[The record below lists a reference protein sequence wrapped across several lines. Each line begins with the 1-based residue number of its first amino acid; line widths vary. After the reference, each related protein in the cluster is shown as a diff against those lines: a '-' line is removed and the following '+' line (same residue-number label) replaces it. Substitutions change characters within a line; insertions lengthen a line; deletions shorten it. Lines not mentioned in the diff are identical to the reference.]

1 MSYYSKGIT
10 PGEKYFNIY
19 PQYGDFLIMEELEK
33 RQQKI
38 LQNSPQKFKDEILK
52 VMTSISS
59 LDFKMQK
66 HLLGTALIIAELGFD
81 TTTIIA
87 ALLHDAN
94 KDAEQSQEVQ
104 NIVKE
109 VRVIEATTKNE
120 DTKDEIITKYIL
132 NHSKDL
138 RAVIIKIASVLDKV
152 RNPDSVNEGY
162 KKIYFRQA
170 QTIYSEI
177 AELLDLG
184 SLKTEIDERA
194 FQLTMPVEFQA
205 IDERYE
211 ANNIDDKLLK
221 KYLSFLKFK
230 TEGLEVE
237 IYGRIKSK
245 YSVYNKLKKYEKE
258 WKSPNIKSL
267 FDLIGIRCLTK
278 NIDDSFK
285 ILEILMDYGELNTD
299 HFHDY
304 ISNPKPNGYQAI
316 HSMVKFEHISPLEI
330 EIQILT
336 DSMHYTNTYGQ
347 ASHIAYKASKSRYAN
362 PTDKYSWIEE
372 VHKGIEMNKSNRED
386 IENTPIEV
394 NLFPED
400 IFAFTPKGE
409 IIPLS
414 KGDTALDFAYRIHSQ
429 IGNSAV
435 GVKINGKAAG
445 LGQTLETG
453 DMVEIKTQ
461 KDKAHQSMGALQHVN
476 SQSSKARI
484 LKTIL
489 KHQKN

>member
-1 MSYYSKGIT
+1 
-10 PGEKYFNIY
+10 
-19 PQYGDFLIMEELEK
+19 MEELEK
-33 RQQKI
+33 IQQKI

-94 KDAEQSQEVQ
+94 KDAEQSEAVQ
-104 NIVKE
+104 NLVKG
-109 VRVIEATTKNE
+109 VRIIEATTKNE

-132 NHSKDL
+132 NHAKDL
-138 RAVIIKIASVLDKV
+138 RSVIIKLASVLDKV
-152 RNPDSVNEGY
+152 RTPESVNEGY

-170 QTIYSEI
+170 QTIYAEI

-184 SLKTEIDERA
+184 SLKTEVDERA
-194 FQLTMPVEFQA
+194 FQLTLPVEYNA
-205 IDERYE
+205 IEERYE
-211 ANNIDDKLLK
+211 ANSIDNKLLE
-221 KYLSFLKFK
+221 KYLAFLKSK
-230 TEGLEVE
+230 TEGLDVE

-258 WKSPNIKSL
+258 WKSPNIKSID
-267 FDLIGIRCLTK
+267 DLIAFRCVPK
-278 NIDDSFK
+278 DINACYK
-285 ILEILMDYGELNTD
+285 VLEKLMDYGELNIEKFD
-299 HFHDY
+299 DY
-304 ISNPKPNGYQAI
+304 ISNPKPNGYMAI
-316 HSMVKFEHISPLEI
+316 HSLVKFAEISDLEI
-330 EIQILT
+330 EVQILT
-336 DSMHYTNTYGQ
+336 DTMHYTNTYGQ

-362 PTDKYSWIEE
+362 PTDKYSWVEE
-372 VHKGIEMNKSNRED
+372 VHKGIEINKSNREN
-386 IENTPIEV
+386 IEDTPIEV

-414 KGDTALDFAYRIHSQ
+414 KGDTALDLAYRIHSQ

-435 GVKINGKAAG
+435 GVKINNNAAK
-445 LGQTLETG
+445 LGQEIKTG
-453 DMVEIKTQ
+453 DLVEIKTQ
-461 KDKAHQSMGALQHVN
+461 KDKRFQDVNALQSVN
-476 SQSSKARI
+476 SQSSKEKI
-484 LKTIL
+484 LKNIL